1 MAWGAKMMVKLIT
14 MLFLGLAVAAC
25 AGPGRSLPPIADAP
39 TGPYRL
45 DSGDQVRVIVFG
57 QEELSGE
64 YTVNDSGTI
73 SVPLI
78 GTVDARGRTTAELE
92 QEVAGLLAAGLLVN
106 PSVSVEV
113 QAFRPFFILGEVND
127 PGQYPYVA
135 GMSVLTAVAIGGG
148 FTFRAEEETMTITRT
163 TGDGVAEG
171 RAARDT
177 LVQPGDVVYVYER
190 FF

>member
-1 MAWGAKMMVKLIT
+1 MM
-14 MLFLGLAVAAC
+14 FLGLAVAAC
-25 AGPGRSLPPIADAP
+25 AGPDQSLPPIADAA

-78 GTVDARGRTTAELE
+78 GTVDARDRTSAELE
-92 QEVAGLLAAGLLVN
+92 QEIADLLSAGLLVN
-106 PSVSVEV
+106 PSVAVEV

-127 PGQYPYVA
+127 PGQYPYVS

-148 FTFRAEEETMTITRT
+148 FTFRADEETMTITRT
-163 TGDGVAEG
+163 TGDSVAEG
-171 RAARDT
+171 QASRDT

>member
-1 MAWGAKMMVKLIT
+1 MMVRLVT
-14 MLFLGLAVAAC
+14 MMFLGLAVAAC
-25 AGPGRSLPPIADAP
+25 AGPGQSLPPIADAP

-45 DSGDQVRVIVFG
+45 DSGDQVRMIVFG

-78 GTVDARGRTTAELE
+78 GTVDASGRTTAELE
-92 QEVAGLLAAGLLVN
+92 QEVADVLSAGLLVN

-148 FTFRAEEETMTITRT
+148 FTFRADEETMTITRT
-163 TGDGVAEG
+163 TGDSVAEG
-171 RAARDT
+171 RASRDT